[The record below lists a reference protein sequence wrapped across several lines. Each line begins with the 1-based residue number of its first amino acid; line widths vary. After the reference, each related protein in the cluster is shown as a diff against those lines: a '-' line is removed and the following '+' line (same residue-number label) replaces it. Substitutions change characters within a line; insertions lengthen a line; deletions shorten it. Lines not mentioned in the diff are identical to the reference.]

1 MKKIIT
7 QALLFT
13 GLALTGFGATAGNCC
28 AASNMDEFKSRYV
41 VSAESTMEEPAIAE
55 AAVSTASFAA
65 SGNSK
70 SLKETIR
77 REIVGKITCPDF
89 VTENSEANDVK
100 ALVSVDG
107 QGRVTVFEIYSGNE
121 KLKTYANNQ
130 LQQMKL
136 SSAGNDEK
144 FVLVIKFRVV

>member
-7 QALLFT
+7 KALLFT
-13 GLALTGFGATAGNCC
+13 GLALTGFGAGANNCC
-28 AASNMDEFKSRYV
+28 SASNMEEFKSKYV
-41 VSAESTMEEPAIAE
+41 INTETTIEEPAIAE
-55 AAVSTASFAA
+55 AVAGTANFTVG
-65 SGNSK
+65 GNSK
-70 SLKETIR
+70 NLKETIR

-100 ALVSVDG
+100 ALVSVNE
-107 QGRVTVFEIYSGNE
+107 QGHITVFEIYSGNE
-121 KLKTYANNQ
+121 KLKAYANNQ
-130 LQQMKL
+130 LQRMKL